1 MTWVK
6 GESGNPHGRPRGVRD
21 SLTNEFIS
29 DLAAAW
35 KKNGAKVLD
44 TLVKDDPASFA
55 KLCSQLIPREH
66 KVQHD
71 INVVSDII
79 KLAQQRQ
86 HEALEAR
93 NNNERIEHESETQAD
108 NTLTLAKEEVINS
121 KLV

>member
-1 MTWVK
+1 MTWAK

-21 SLTNEFIS
+21 SLTHEFIS

-55 KLCSQLIPREH
+55 KLCSQLVPREH

-79 KLAQQRQ
+79 KLAAQRQ
-86 HEALEAR
+86 QEALQAR
-93 NNNERIEHESETQAD
+93 KQQERVIEHVND
-108 NTLTLAKEEVINS
+108 NSPSYTLKSFTEGS
-121 KLV
+121 

>member
-21 SLTNEFIS
+21 SLTHEFIS

-44 TLVKDDPASFA
+44 TLVNDDPASFA

-71 INVVSDII
+71 VNIVSDII

-86 HEALEAR
+86 QEAALEQKQK
-93 NNNERIEHESETQAD
+93 ERIIEHIVETEAD
-108 NTLTLAKEEVINS
+108 NTLALPDEKVIN
-121 KLV
+121 